1 MENRQ
6 PVVGLEIHAQLK
18 TRTKLFCGCA
28 WSPGASPNTETC
40 PVCLGL
46 PGSLPVLN
54 QTAVILALRLARA
67 LGCHIHEVSR
77 FDRKHYHYPDLP
89 KGFQITQQAHPL
101 AAGGMISDPMG
112 NPLVQVERVHLEE
125 DAGRSRHFVDR
136 SEVDHNRC
144 GAPLVEIVT
153 APGLSSGEEAATVLK
168 WIRSLLR
175 HLDICDGNL
184 ESGQMRCDANIS
196 ISTNSDADSGNRVE
210 VKNINS
216 LRFLRKAIDHEI
228 ERQRAILS
236 GGGTIHTE
244 TRLFNEKDQVTEP
257 LRRKETVPDY
267 RYLAEPDLPELVI
280 TEDLLEAARGT
291 RRRTDEWITE
301 WISRWEMNEADAL
314 FFATEPALATF
325 VEETLTRT
333 GMLEPASR
341 WIKGELM
348 AIWNPAEET
357 KAPLSPDQ
365 LARLANLL
373 QTGTITDRTARALI
387 PELAETGLDPVTVVE
402 QRGLTVCSD
411 PDRIRT
417 IILAVLTED
426 PELINRH
433 QDGDGRVVHHLMG
446 QVMART
452 NGQAD
457 PALTRQLVVQSLE
470 RQS

>member
-1 MENRQ
+1 
-6 PVVGLEIHAQLK
+6 
-18 TRTKLFCGCA
+18 
-28 WSPGASPNTETC
+28 
-40 PVCLGL
+40 
-46 PGSLPVLN
+46 
-54 QTAVILALRLARA
+54 
-67 LGCHIHEVSR
+67 
-77 FDRKHYHYPDLP
+77 
-89 KGFQITQQAHPL
+89 
-101 AAGGMISDPMG
+101 
-112 NPLVQVERVHLEE
+112 
-125 DAGRSRHFVDR
+125 
-136 SEVDHNRC
+136 
-144 GAPLVEIVT
+144 
-153 APGLSSGEEAATVLK
+153 
-168 WIRSLLR
+168 
-175 HLDICDGNL
+175 
-184 ESGQMRCDANIS
+184 
-196 ISTNSDADSGNRVE
+196 
-210 VKNINS
+210 
-216 LRFLRKAIDHEI
+216 
-228 ERQRAILS
+228 
-236 GGGTIHTE
+236 
-244 TRLFNEKDQVTEP
+244 
-257 LRRKETVPDY
+257 
-267 RYLAEPDLPELVI
+267 
-280 TEDLLEAARGT
+280 
-291 RRRTDEWITE
+291 
-301 WISRWEMNEADAL
+301 MNEADAL

-357 KAPLSPDQ
+357 QAPLSPDQ